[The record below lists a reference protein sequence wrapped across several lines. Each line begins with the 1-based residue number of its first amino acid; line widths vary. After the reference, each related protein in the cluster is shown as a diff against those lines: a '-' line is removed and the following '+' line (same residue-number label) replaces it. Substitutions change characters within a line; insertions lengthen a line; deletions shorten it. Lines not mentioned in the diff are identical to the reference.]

1 MKKNTIFVLAALLF
15 CSWYWSG
22 CATKIEGCTEPLAR
36 NFDAEAD
43 KNCCCTYYQLQWSMR
58 HFASDTTQP
67 LLLNSAFS
75 DAQGTIL
82 TPQRLDFLIS
92 DVQLVDANGVAWSVQ
107 DSLQTNLRDGS
118 LLSFPNS
125 FATLNPNGLIYKFG
139 KFARF
144 GEYSILRFRV
154 GLGALA
160 AQIDGEVVSPTT
172 HPLGIAASPIMYDS
186 SSNIYSS
193 YQLALLNVNADTTYL
208 LGSTESVVVDIAVEI
223 SVRDGADTN
232 IFIDVFYSRLFDG
245 IDWAQDS
252 ETVVKTK
259 IRQNLP
265 TIFALRP

>member
-1 MKKNTIFVLAALLF
+1 
-15 CSWYWSG
+15 
-22 CATKIEGCTEPLAR
+22 
-36 NFDAEAD
+36 
-43 KNCCCTYYQLQWSMR
+43 
-58 HFASDTTQP
+58 
-67 LLLNSAFS
+67 
-75 DAQGTIL
+75 
-82 TPQRLDFLIS
+82 
-92 DVQLVDANGVAWSVQ
+92 
-107 DSLQTNLRDGS
+107 
-118 LLSFPNS
+118 
-125 FATLNPNGLIYKFG
+125 
-139 KFARF
+139 
-144 GEYSILRFRV
+144 LRFRV

-160 AQIDGEVVSPTT
+160 AQIDGEIVSPTT

>member
-15 CSWYWSG
+15 WSWYWCS

-58 HFASDTTQP
+58 HFVADTNQVLQLSSPFT
-67 LLLNSAFS
+67 

-92 DVQLVDANGVAWSVQ
+92 DVELVDANGVAWSVQ

-139 KFARF
+139 KFAQF

-160 AQIDGEVVSPTT
+160 AQIDGQEVSPAT
-172 HPLGIAASPIMYDS
+172 HPLGISASPLMYDS
-186 SSNIYSS
+186 TNNIYNN
-193 YQLALLNVNADTTYL
+193 YQLILANVNADTTYTL
-208 LGSTESVVVDIAVEI
+208 ISTESVVADIAVAI

-252 ETVVKTK
+252 ETVVKAK

-265 TIFALRP
+265 NIFALRI